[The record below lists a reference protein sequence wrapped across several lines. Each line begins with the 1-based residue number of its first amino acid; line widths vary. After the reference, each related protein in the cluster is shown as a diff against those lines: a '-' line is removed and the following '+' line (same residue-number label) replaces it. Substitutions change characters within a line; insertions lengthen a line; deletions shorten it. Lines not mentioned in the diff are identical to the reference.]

1 MWSQLNEM
9 DYLILALTKT
19 LTHLLV
25 LLVVLVV
32 GLLPLMVVGQLLE
45 SSVPQKKV
53 FVLRTK

>member
-1 MWSQLNEM
+1 M

-25 LLVVLVV
+25 LLVVMVV

-45 SSVPQKKV
+45 SSVPHRKV

>member
-45 SSVPQKKV
+45 SSAPHRKV

>member
-1 MWSQLNEM
+1 MWSQPNEM

>member
-1 MWSQLNEM
+1 M
-9 DYLILALTKT
+9 DYLMLALTKT

-25 LLVVLVV
+25 LLVVMVV

>member
-1 MWSQLNEM
+1 MWSQPNEM
-9 DYLILALTKT
+9 DYLMLALTKT

-25 LLVVLVV
+25 LLVVMVV

>member
-45 SSVPQKKV
+45 ASVHQKKV

>member
-25 LLVVLVV
+25 LLVVMVV

>member
-45 SSVPQKKV
+45 ASVPQKKV
-53 FVLRTK
+53 FVLRMN

>member
-25 LLVVLVV
+25 LLVVLMV

-45 SSVPQKKV
+45 ASVHQKKV

>member
-1 MWSQLNEM
+1 M
-9 DYLILALTKT
+9 DYLMLALTKT

-45 SSVPQKKV
+45 ASVHQKKV

>member
-25 LLVVLVV
+25 LLVVMVV

-45 SSVPQKKV
+45 ASVHQKKV